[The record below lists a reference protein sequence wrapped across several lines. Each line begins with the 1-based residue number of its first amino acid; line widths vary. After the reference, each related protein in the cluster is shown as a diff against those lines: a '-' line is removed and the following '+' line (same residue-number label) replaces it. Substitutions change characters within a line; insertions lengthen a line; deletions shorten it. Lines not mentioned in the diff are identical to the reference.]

1 MIDLTSDFGK
11 RAARR
16 LMKEEI
22 IWLTTTDSHGTPQPR
37 PVWFIWNGETILI
50 FSQPQAHKVSH
61 IERHARVAL
70 NLDSVDFGEDIV
82 VILGDATISTSPV
95 TEDEMAQY
103 LEKYS
108 QGLERINFSIEEFK
122 SSYNVAI
129 RIPPPALRGN

>member
-16 LMKEEI
+16 LREEEI
-22 IWLTTTDSHGTPQPR
+22 IWLTTTDKHGSPQPR
-37 PVWFIWNGETILI
+37 PVWFLWDGETILI
-50 FSQPQAHKVSH
+50 FSQPPAHKISH
-61 IERHARVAL
+61 IKHHSGIAL
-70 NLDSVDFGEDIV
+70 NLNSDDFGEDIV

-103 LEKYS
+103 LEKYKR
-108 QGLERINFSIEEFK
+108 GLEGINFTAEEFK

-129 RIPPPALRGN
+129 